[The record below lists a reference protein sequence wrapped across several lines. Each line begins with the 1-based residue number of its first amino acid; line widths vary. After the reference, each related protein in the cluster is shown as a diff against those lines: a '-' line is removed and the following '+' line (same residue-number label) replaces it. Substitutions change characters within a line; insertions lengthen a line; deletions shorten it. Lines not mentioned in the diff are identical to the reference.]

1 MYHEIRRKDRVLDEK
16 GAIELLET
24 AEYGFL
30 SMVGTDGFG
39 YGIPISFVKEGKSVY
54 FHCAPEGYKLEK
66 HILVRISSLRL
77 MNVRLH
83 SVRYIWTFP
92 KKNAGT
98 LYACWQRNIAPVLK
112 RQERSISTSPFTGRI
127 SCGWTSSIFPV
138 NARG

>member
-54 FHCAPEGYKLEK
+54 FHCAPEGYKLEC
-66 HILVRISSLRL
+66 LRE
-77 MNVRLH
+77 N
-83 SVRYIWTFP
+83 P
-92 KKNAGT
+92 KVSFA
-98 LYACWQRNIAPVLK
+98 
-112 RQERSISTSPFTGRI
+112 
-127 SCGWTSSIFPV
+127 
-138 NARG
+138 

>member
-39 YGIPISFVKEGKSVY
+39 YGI
-54 FHCAPEGYKLEK
+54 
-66 HILVRISSLRL
+66 SSLRL

-92 KKNAGT
+92 KKSAGT

-112 RQERSISTSPFTGRI
+112 R
-127 SCGWTSSIFPV
+127 
-138 NARG
+138 